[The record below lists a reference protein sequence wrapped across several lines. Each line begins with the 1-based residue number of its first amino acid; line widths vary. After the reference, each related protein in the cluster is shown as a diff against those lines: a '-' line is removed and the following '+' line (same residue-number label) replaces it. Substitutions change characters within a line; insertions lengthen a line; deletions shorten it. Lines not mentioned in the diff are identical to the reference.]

1 MRQELFASGG
11 GTMRFFAK
19 TAVLLALFSGVLFS
33 GQTGKIAGKITDAS
47 NKEPIVGASV
57 LIQDAH
63 VGAATDVEGYY
74 YISNLAP
81 GTYALA
87 ISNIGYKKALI
98 KNVIVKIDLTTEI
111 DVKLEP
117 TAVEIGTEVVIQA
130 ERPLVQKDLTSS
142 SVTVSSDELK
152 VMPVENVQQVINL
165 QAGVVGGHFRGGRTG
180 EVGYL
185 IDGLS
190 INNPANGNVGLTLE
204 NASVREMEVISGSFN
219 AEYGQAMSGIVNIV
233 TQDGGS
239 QLHGSF
245 SSYFGDYYTNHSD
258 VFQNLDK
265 LNVSRSKNYQASLNG
280 PTPLSD
286 HLTFFLTGRYYDD
299 EGYLYGRRLFN
310 VSDNITPM
318 FDSNGNQI
326 RTTDP
331 SLDVPDGFVRGE
343 DGNLYS
349 FDAAATKKGTF
360 YTTDETGNIYKITKT
375 GDGAYVPMN
384 PSRKYSAN
392 GKIAYSLSG
401 LKFTYGLFWED
412 NFNKY
417 FSNAFKYTPD
427 GINSY
432 YSTSYIHSFQIAH
445 VLSQST
451 FQTLKF
457 SVNEFKSH
465 RNVFDDPYD
474 PRYVDPTQG
483 EPKTNYTFWSG
494 GNDVGRDSVRT
505 QSVIAQW
512 SFSSQV
518 SKEHKIGI
526 GLEGRS
532 HQLFR
537 HDKSLDNITKDLI
550 DSTTGFPVFTGGY
563 PNLGAIGNQMYD
575 KRPFEASGYVQDK
588 MEYGDM
594 IINAG
599 IRLDY
604 FNPNADLLAD
614 LKNPM
619 RNTLYPDAGRMVKA
633 SAKVQVSPRLGV
645 SFPITDEGI
654 IHFSYGHFFQIPAFE
669 NLYYNS
675 DFLISPGQSLNSIT
689 GNPDLDAQRTTSYEL
704 GLQQAL
710 FTNIGIDFTVYYRDI
725 RNLLGTEIIETYE
738 GFKYARYIN
747 RDYGN
752 TRGFVLSLDRR
763 FANYF
768 SLRAD
773 YTYQIAEGD
782 ASDPLQNYYNNQSN
796 PPVETNKSVVPLSW
810 DQRSTLNVSLTVG
823 EINDWTVG
831 LIFQYGTGF
840 PYTADTRVSLLRFEN
855 GALKPSTNDLDL
867 RAEKSLSLGNVHFSL
882 FLLIYN
888 LLDVKNENNV
898 DPASGRANV
907 DIFTSQNAQKIIGL
921 NTIQEYQNDPGSFST
936 PREVRVGFN
945 LDF

>member
-1 MRQELFASGG
+1 MHSF
-11 GTMRFFAK
+11 TK
-19 TAVLLALFSGVLFS
+19 AVLLMALMTGVLFS

-47 NKEPIVGASV
+47 NNDPLIGASV
-57 LIQDAH
+57 MIQDARL
-63 VGAATDVEGYY
+63 GASTDIEGYY

-87 ISNIGYKKALI
+87 ISNIGYKKVLI

-111 DVKLEP
+111 DLKLEP
-117 TAVEIGTEVVIQA
+117 TTVELGTEVIIQA
-130 ERPLVQKDLTSS
+130 DRPLVQKDLTSS

-152 VMPVENVQQVINL
+152 VMPVENVQQVIDL
-165 QAGVVGGHFRGGRTG
+165 QAGVVGGHFRGGRIG

-190 INNPANGNVGLTLE
+190 INNPANGNVGLTLD
-204 NASVREMEVISGSFN
+204 NSSVREMEVISGAFN

-239 QLHGSF
+239 QLHGSV
-245 SSYFGDYYTNHSD
+245 SAYLGDYYTTHSD

-265 LNVSRSKNYQASLNG
+265 LDVSRSKNFQASISG
-280 PTPLSD
+280 PTPVSD
-286 HLTFFLTGRYYDD
+286 HLTFFLTGRYYTDD
-299 EGYLYGRRLFN
+299 GYLYGRRLFN
-310 VSDNITPM
+310 VSDNITPL

-326 RTTDP
+326 RIADP
-331 SLDVPDGFVRGE
+331 SLAVPDGYVRGD

-349 FDAAATKKGTF
+349 YNAAATKKGIF
-360 YTTDETGNIYKITKT
+360 YTTDETGNLYRITKT

-392 GKIAYSLSG
+392 GKIAYTFSN

-417 FSNAFKYTPD
+417 FDNNYKLTPD
-427 GINSY
+427 GINNY
-432 YSTSYIHSFQIAH
+432 YSTSYIHSFQISH
-445 VLSQST
+445 VPSQST
-451 FQTLKF
+451 FETLKF

-465 RNVFDDPYD
+465 RNVFDNPYD
-474 PRYVDPTQG
+474 PSYVDPSQG
-483 EPKTNYTFWSG
+483 APKTNYTFQSG

-505 QSVIAQW
+505 QSIIGQW
-512 SFSSQV
+512 SLSSQL

-526 GLEGRS
+526 GIEGRS

-537 HDKSLDNITKDLI
+537 HDKSLENTTPDLI
-550 DSTTGFPVFTGGY
+550 DSTTGFPVFTRGY
-563 PNLGAIGNQMYD
+563 TNLGTIGNQMYD
-575 KRPFEASGYVQDK
+575 KRPYEASAYVQDK

-599 IRLDY
+599 VRMDY
-604 FNPNADLLAD
+604 FNPNAKLLAD
-614 LKNPM
+614 LKNPT
-619 RNTLYPDAGRMVKA
+619 RNTLYPDAGQMVSA

-675 DFLISPGQSLNSIT
+675 DFLISPGQALNSIT

-773 YTYQIAEGD
+773 YTYQLAEGD

-796 PPVETNKSVVPLSW
+796 PPVETNKTVVPLSW
-810 DQRSTLNVSLTVG
+810 DQRSTLNLNLTVG
-823 EINDWTVG
+823 ETNNWTVG

-855 GALKPSTNDLDL
+855 GALKPSTNSLDL
-867 RAEKSLSLGNVHFSL
+867 RAEKNISLGGVDFSL

-888 LLDVKNENNV
+888 LLDVKNELNV
-898 DPASGRANV
+898 DAASGRANV
-907 DIFTSQNAQKIIGL
+907 DIFTSQNAQKIIGF
-921 NTIQEYQNDPGSFST
+921 NSIQEYQNNPGNFST
-936 PREVRVGFN
+936 PRQVRIGFN
-945 LDF
+945 LGF

>member
-1 MRQELFASGG
+1 MHSFI
-11 GTMRFFAK
+11 K
-19 TAVLLALFSGVLFS
+19 AVLSMALLSGVLFS

-47 NKEPIVGASV
+47 NKEPLIGASV
-57 LIQDAH
+57 IIQDTH
-63 VGAATDVEGYY
+63 MGASTDVEGYY
-74 YISNLAP
+74 YINNVSP
-81 GTYALA
+81 GTYTVA
-87 ISNIGYKKALI
+87 ISSVGYKKALV
-98 KNVIVKIDLTTEI
+98 KNVMVKIDLTTNI
-111 DVKLEP
+111 DLKLEP
-117 TAVEIGTEVVIQA
+117 TIEVGKEVIIQA

-142 SVTVSSDELK
+142 SVTVSSDELQM
-152 VMPVENVQQVINL
+152 MPVENVQQVINL

-180 EVGYL
+180 EVAYL

-204 NASVREMEVISGSFN
+204 NASVREMEVISGTFN
-219 AEYGQAMSGIVNIV
+219 AEYGQAMSGVVNIV

-239 QLHGSF
+239 QLHGSV
-245 SSYFGDYYTNHSD
+245 STYFGDYYTKHSD

-265 LNVSRSKNYQASLNG
+265 LDPSRSKNFQASING
-280 PTPLSD
+280 PTLVSD
-286 HLTFFLTGRYYDD
+286 RLTFFLTGRYYED

-310 VSDNITPM
+310 VSDNITPL

-326 RTTDP
+326 RLDP
-331 SLDVPDGFVRGE
+331 SFGVPDGYVLSD
-343 DGNLYS
+343 DGTLNSY
-349 FDAAATKKGTF
+349 DAAATKKGIF
-360 YTTDETGNIYKITKT
+360 YTTDETGNVYRITKT

-384 PSRKYSAN
+384 PSRKYSAM
-392 GKIAYSLSG
+392 GKITYALSD
-401 LKFTYGLFWED
+401 LKFTYGLFGED

-417 FSNAFKYTPD
+417 YDHSYKLTPD
-427 GINSY
+427 GINNY
-432 YSTSYIHSFQIAH
+432 YSRNFIHSFQISH
-445 VLSQST
+445 VPSQST

-457 SVNEFKSH
+457 SVSEFKSH
-465 RNVFDDPYD
+465 RNVFDSAYAL
-474 PRYVDPTQG
+474 RYVDPTQG
-483 EPKTNYTFWSG
+483 TPKTNYTFRSG

-505 QSVIAQW
+505 QSIIGQW
-512 SFSSQV
+512 SLSSQV
-518 SKEHKIGI
+518 TKEHKIGI
-526 GLEGRS
+526 GIEGRT

-537 HDKSLDNITKDLI
+537 HDKTLDNITKDLT
-550 DSTTGFPVFTGGY
+550 DSTTGFPVFTRGY
-563 PNLGAIGNQMYD
+563 PNLGTIGNQMYD
-575 KRPFEASGYVQDK
+575 KRPFEASAYVQDK

-599 IRLDY
+599 VRLDY
-604 FNPNADLLAD
+604 FNANAKLLAD

-619 RNTLYPDAGRMVKA
+619 RNTLYPAAGKMVKT

-675 DFLISPGQSLNSIT
+675 DFLVTPGQSLNSRT

-738 GFKYARYIN
+738 GFKYARFIN

-796 PPVETNKSVVPLSW
+796 PPVETNKTVVPLSW
-810 DQRSTLNVSLTVG
+810 DQRSTLNINLTVG

-831 LIFQYGTGF
+831 LIFQYGAGF
-840 PYTADTRVSLLRFEN
+840 PFTPDTRISLLRFEN
-855 GALKPSTNDLDL
+855 GALKPSTNSLDL
-867 RAEKSLSLGNVHFSL
+867 RAEKNLSFGDIHFSL

-898 DPASGRANV
+898 DAASGRANV
-907 DIFTSQNAQKIIGL
+907 DIFTSQNAQKIIGF
-921 NTIQEYQNDPGSFST
+921 NTIQENQNNPGNFST
-936 PREVRVGFN
+936 PRQVRIGFN
-945 LDF
+945 LGF

>member
-1 MRQELFASGG
+1 MRHELCASPGVIV
-11 GTMRFFAK
+11 RSLPK
-19 TAVLLALFSGVLFS
+19 AVLLVALISGVLFS
-33 GQTGKIAGKITDAS
+33 GQTGKIVGKITDAS
-47 NKEPIVGASV
+47 TKEALIGASV
-57 LIQDAH
+57 TIQDTH
-63 VGAATDVEGYY
+63 MGASTDVEGYY
-74 YISNLAP
+74 YINNVPP
-81 GTYALA
+81 GAYTVV
-87 ISNIGYKKALI
+87 ISSVGYKKAFI
-98 KNVIVKIDLTTEI
+98 KNVMVKIDLTTDI
-111 DVKLEP
+111 SLNLEQ
-117 TAVEIGTEVVIQA
+117 TVELGKEVIIQA
-130 ERPLVQKDLTSS
+130 ERPLVQRDLTSS

-152 VMPVENVQQVINL
+152 MMPVENVQQVINL
-165 QAGVVGGHFRGGRTG
+165 QAGVVGGHFRGGRNG
-180 EVGYL
+180 EVAYL

-190 INNPANGNVGLTLE
+190 INNPSNGNVGLTLE
-204 NASVREMEVISGSFN
+204 NASVREMEVISGTFN
-219 AEYGQAMSGIVNIV
+219 AEYGQAMSGVVNIV

-239 QLHGSF
+239 QLHGSV
-245 SSYFGDYYTNHSD
+245 SAYFGDYYTNHSD

-265 LNVSRSKNYQASLNG
+265 LNVSRSKNFQASING
-280 PTPLSD
+280 PTLVSD
-286 HLTFFLTGRYYDD
+286 RLTFFLTGRYYNDD
-299 EGYLYGRRLFN
+299 GYLYGRRLFN
-310 VSDNITPM
+310 VSDNITPL
-318 FDSNGNQI
+318 FDSNGNQFRI
-326 RTTDP
+326 ADP
-331 SLDVPDGFVRGE
+331 SQGVPDGYVVS
-343 DGNLYS
+343 DDANLYS
-349 FDAAATKKGTF
+349 FDAAATKKGIF
-360 YTTDETGNIYKITKT
+360 YTTDETGNVYRITKT

-392 GKIAYSLSG
+392 GKITYGLSE

-417 FSNAFKYTPD
+417 YDHSYKLTPD
-427 GINSY
+427 GINNY
-432 YSTSYIHSFQIAH
+432 YSRSYIHSFMISH
-445 VLSQST
+445 VPSQST

-474 PRYVDPTQG
+474 LSYVDPSQG
-483 EPKTNYTFWSG
+483 APKTSYTFRSG

-505 QSVIAQW
+505 QSIIGQW
-512 SFSSQV
+512 SISSQV
-518 SKEHKIGI
+518 TKEHKIGI
-526 GLEGRS
+526 GIEGRT

-550 DSTTGFPVFTGGY
+550 DSTTGFPVFTRGY
-563 PNLGAIGNQMYD
+563 PNLGTIGNQMYD
-575 KRPFEASGYVQDK
+575 KRPFEASVYVQDK

-599 IRLDY
+599 VRLDY
-604 FNPNADLLAD
+604 FNANAKLLAD
-614 LKNPM
+614 LKNPT
-619 RNTLYPDAGRMVKA
+619 RNTLYPKAGKMVKA

-675 DFLISPGQSLNSIT
+675 DFLITPGQSLNSRT

-725 RNLLGTEIIETYE
+725 RNLLGTEIIDTYE
-738 GFKYARYIN
+738 GFQYARFIN

-768 SLRAD
+768 SLRVD

-782 ASDPLQNYYNNQSN
+782 ASDPLQNYLNNQSN
-796 PPVETNKSVVPLSW
+796 PPVETNKTVVPLSW
-810 DQRSTLNVSLTVG
+810 DQRSTLNINLMVG
-823 EINDWTVG
+823 EISDWTVG
-831 LIFQYGTGF
+831 LIFQYGAGF
-840 PYTADTRVSLLRFEN
+840 PYTPDTRISLLRFEN
-855 GALKPSTNDLDL
+855 GALKPSTNSLDL
-867 RAEKSLSLGNVHFSL
+867 RAEKSLSLGDIRFSL

-898 DPASGRANV
+898 NAASGRANV

-921 NTIQEYQNDPGSFST
+921 NTIQENQNNPGNFST
-936 PREVRVGFN
+936 PRQVRIGFN
-945 LDF
+945 LGF